1 MLKLDIEGY
10 TPAEVT
16 RYMIEGLRRERAA
29 IDAKIAE
36 LEGEPFALEDVVI
49 PAALPPKRKGSTA
62 RPAPPREKRRLSAD
76 ARRRIAEG
84 QKRRWAKA
92 ATEEPLA
99 AGE

>member
-16 RYMIEGLRRERAA
+16 RYMIEGLRRERTA
-29 IDAKIAE
+29 IDARIE
-36 LEGEPFALEDVVI
+36 ALENQPFEQVVI
-49 PAALPPKRKGSTA
+49 PAALPPKRKGYA
-62 RPAPPREKRRLSAD
+62 PKLAPPREKRQLSAD

-84 QKRRWAKA
+84 QKKRWAKA
-92 ATEEPLA
+92 SEEQTNT